1 MRYDIGIV
9 GTGPAG
15 ISAAITAKIR
25 NKNIILFGN
34 KDLSE
39 KMVKAHSIKNYTG
52 LPNVTGNELKNDMK
66 KHLESLDIEI
76 TDKKVNA
83 VYSMGKYFAL
93 QVGKEMIECSSL
105 ILATGVIQS
114 KTLKNEDGFVG
125 KGVSF
130 CATCDAHFCKGKDVG
145 VIAYGKEA
153 EEDAKF
159 LSETCR
165 KVKYFPL
172 YDFNKRYA
180 DWICR

>member
-1 MRYDIGIV
+1 MRYDIGII

-25 NKNIILFGN
+25 NKNIILFGSGN
-34 KDLSE
+34 LSE
-39 KMVKAHSIKNYTG
+39 KMAKAHSIKNYTG
-52 LPNVTGNELKNDMK
+52 LPDVTGEELANAMK
-66 KHLESLDIEI
+66 KHLESLDIKI

-93 QVGKEMIECSSL
+93 QVGKEMVECSSL
-105 ILATGVIQS
+105 ILATGVVQS
-114 KTLKNEDGFVG
+114 KTLENEDKFIGR
-125 KGVSF
+125 GVSY

-159 LSETCR
+159 LSETCQT
-165 KVKYFPL
+165 VKYFPL
-172 YDFNKRYA
+172 YDF
-180 DWICR
+180 DP